1 MIIISFIVVLI
12 ISYSLQIFI
21 RSIRI
26 KRNQNYISLR
36 KDWRNDF
43 NCRKN
48 RVKICNKSILKI
60 HTCKSVIANCSDK
73 PSQLQIALDPSN
85 KVIPLGFVPIAAPF
99 DSILTWLNPFLF
111 FLSLNNAASSHRI
124 RFFIFYFFSPPS
136 LSLSLSLRLRS
147 SFPFHVTIQTHNF
160 PAGRDS
166 TVYPITGPRG
176 WRCTAEANLRNQL
189 KSSMVN
195 GIEWHRVSS
204 PSKLF
209 LNFHPQK
216 RTI

>member
-1 MIIISFIVVLI
+1 MIIILNGQIELI
-12 ISYSLQIFI
+12 HLFSWFTILDYYFFHRCIYHQLLSSNFI

-136 LSLSLSLRLRS
+136 LSLSFSPS
-147 SFPFHVTIQTHNF
+147 SFLLSVSRNNSNSQF
-160 PAGRDS
+160 PGR
-166 TVYPITGPRG
+166 PRF
-176 WRCTAEANLRNQL
+176 N
-189 KSSMVN
+189 
-195 GIEWHRVSS
+195 RVS
-204 PSKLF
+204 
-209 LNFHPQK
+209 HHRPQ
-216 RTI
+216 RLAVYSRG

>member
-1 MIIISFIVVLI
+1 MIIILNGQIELI
-12 ISYSLQIFI
+12 HLFSWFTIFDYYFFHCIYHQLLSSNFYSSCF
-21 RSIRI
+21 

-124 RFFIFYFFSPPS
+124 RFFIFYFFS
-136 LSLSLSLRLRS
+136 LSLSLSLFLS
-147 SFPFHVTIQTHNF
+147 VFVPPFRFT
-160 PAGRDS
+160 
-166 TVYPITGPRG
+166 
-176 WRCTAEANLRNQL
+176 
-189 KSSMVN
+189 
-195 GIEWHRVSS
+195 
-204 PSKLF
+204 
-209 LNFHPQK
+209 
-216 RTI
+216 

>member
-1 MIIISFIVVLI
+1 MIIISFIVAFI

-136 LSLSLSLRLRS
+136 LSLSFSPS
-147 SFPFHVTIQTHNF
+147 SFLLSVSRNNSNSQF
-160 PAGRDS
+160 PGR
-166 TVYPITGPRG
+166 PRF
-176 WRCTAEANLRNQL
+176 N
-189 KSSMVN
+189 
-195 GIEWHRVSS
+195 RVS
-204 PSKLF
+204 
-209 LNFHPQK
+209 HHRPQ
-216 RTI
+216 RLAVYSRG